1 MRPKRKPV
9 PRTSDELPVQTFRG
23 LIDDLGTLVK
33 NMMQAGKGE
42 GACFA
47 MLTRSTPFQQKA
59 LDLLGV
65 APNL

>member
-47 MLTRSTPFQQKA
+47 MLTRSTP
-59 LDLLGV
+59 
-65 APNL
+65 